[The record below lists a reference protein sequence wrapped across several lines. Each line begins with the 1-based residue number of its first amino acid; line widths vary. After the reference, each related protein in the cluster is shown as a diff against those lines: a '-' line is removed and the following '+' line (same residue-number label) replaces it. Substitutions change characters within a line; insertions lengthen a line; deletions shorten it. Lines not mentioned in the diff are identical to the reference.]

1 VRPSQ
6 NIFPLF
12 FSDVSSAHIT
22 QQKIPAQKIGPQLM
36 PQPPVPPSPA
46 SQAHTAPSSAAK
58 SRTPQPTR
66 LVNGHTSGAG
76 KPFAPTTQ
84 PQLALTSPW
93 ELWVARAAFA
103 LAIGGICYA
112 IAPLGRGAAAAG
124 AGFLIALV
132 VLIAELRL
140 RHASLSGLIG
150 TVIGSLAGM
159 FAALLLTL
167 IISGTPQSPATKYFL
182 EITALLTLTYLGAAC
197 GFHCGCKW
205 NWSRD
210 NAADATGATA
220 VPASTKL
227 LDTSVLID
235 GRIAEICQANF
246 LDGVLVV
253 PQFVLH
259 ELQLVAD
266 SSDPLKRQRGRR
278 GLEVLQRIQKMPMV
292 EVRVVDDDFPNT
304 ADVDHKLIEL
314 ARISGAK
321 IVTNDFNL
329 NKVATVQGFC
339 VLNVNE
345 LANALKPAV
354 LPGETMHVLI
364 QREGKEALQG
374 VAYLNDG
381 TMVVVDGARRLI
393 NKTIDII
400 VTSVHQTTAGK
411 MIFGRVDERP
421 DSNGS
426 SAPLARAAAA
436 GRGVNSSAA
445 QPFNPSSLPQAQL
458 STASPATNGRDEEK
472 RPVDGQLDPNPQ

>member
-1 VRPSQ
+1 M
-6 NIFPLF
+6 
-12 FSDVSSAHIT
+12 
-22 QQKIPAQKIGPQLM
+22 G
-36 PQPPVPPSPA
+36 
-46 SQAHTAPSSAAK
+46 
-58 SRTPQPTR
+58 
-66 LVNGHTSGAG
+66 
-76 KPFAPTTQ
+76 
-84 PQLALTSPW
+84 
-93 ELWVARAAFA
+93 A
-103 LAIGGICYA
+103 LA
-112 IAPLGRGAAAAG
+112 
-124 AGFLIALV
+124 
-132 VLIAELRL
+132 
-140 RHASLSGLIG
+140 GL
-150 TVIGSLAGM
+150 L
-159 FAALLLTL
+159 AALLLTL
-167 IISGTPQSPATKYFL
+167 IISTTPQSPAMKYFL
-182 EITALLTLTYLGAAC
+182 EITSLLALTYLGAVC
-197 GFHCGCKW
+197 GFHSGWKW
-205 NWSRD
+205 NLSRD
-210 NAADATGATA
+210 STPDSPNAGAYS
-220 VPASTKL
+220 VPGKL

-411 MIFGRVDERP
+411 MIFGRVDERV

-426 SAPLARAAAA
+426 SVPLARAAAA
-436 GRGVNSSAA
+436 GRGVNSNATQSFSPA
-445 QPFNPSSLPQAQL
+445 SLPQAQL
-458 STASPATNGRDEEK
+458 SSASPVTNGRDEEK
-472 RPVDGQLDPNPQ
+472 RPVEGQLDPNPQ